1 MPDLSNQRRLAA
13 QLLKCGEG
21 RVWIDPASQEELA
34 DAVTRADIRS
44 AIKARVIRR
53 KRIVGTSRV
62 RARRHRAEVAKGR
75 HSGPGSRR
83 GTPYARVD
91 RKERWMRRIRAQR
104 SLLNELREQKRI
116 PAPIYREFYRRA
128 KGGMFRSRAH
138 LLLNLRLGGHLP
150 PETPA
155 AAPSARGR

>member
-1 MPDLSNQRRLAA
+1 MQDLSNQRRLAA
-13 QLLKCGEG
+13 AILKCGLG

-53 KRIVGTSRV
+53 LPVQGTSRA
-62 RARRHRAEVAKGR
+62 RARRHASEVRRGR

-83 GTPYARVD
+83 GTPFSRVPRKD
-91 RKERWMRRIRAQR
+91 RWVKRIRAQR
-104 SLLNELREQKRI
+104 DLLRELRSSKKI
-116 PAPIYREFYRRA
+116 SPAVYRQFYRRA

-138 LLLNLRLGGHLP
+138 LLTNLRLAGHV
-150 PETPA
+150 PEERA
-155 AAPSARGR
+155 

>member
-13 QLLKCGEG
+13 SLLKCGEG
-21 RVWIDPASQEELA
+21 RVWVDPASQEELA

-53 KRIVGTSRV
+53 EPAVGTSRA
-62 RARRHRAEVAKGR
+62 RARRHAAEVKKGR

-83 GTPYARVD
+83 GSPASRLSK
-91 RKERWMRRIRAQR
+91 KERWMRRIRAQR
-104 SLLNELREQKRI
+104 SLLRELRATKKI
-116 PAPIYREFYRRA
+116 PPSVYREFYRRA

-138 LLLNLRLGGHLP
+138 LLVNLRLAGHLP
-150 PETPA
+150 AE
-155 AAPSARGR
+155 AR